1 MSDDLPG
8 ARRVPLVTRLDPAHP
23 AYEHV
28 LAMHEQ
34 AVAADVPTYPDPLSG
49 FEVLTAAELWARGFC
64 CDSGCRHCPF
74 VEGPRGPDHLVPPA
88 LPDDG

>member
-8 ARRVPLVTRLDPAHP
+8 TRRLPLVARLDPGHP
-23 AYEHV
+23 AYELVVTVHER
-28 LAMHEQ
+28 AM
-34 AVAADVPTYPDPLSG
+34 AADVATYPDPLSG

-74 VEGPRGPDHLVPPA
+74 AEGPRGPDHAVPRP
-88 LPDDG
+88 L